1 MKGSQ
6 RIKSILLILNA
17 ASMITV
23 ILLLYSTPAKADDS
37 QDILLSQSFTYVTLL
52 SGNAINI
59 TNTQTTPFGVHSVFV
74 TSIGNNTL
82 SANMQSIA
90 NAASGLWFISL
101 FGTGG
106 RTWADFSLGVIP
118 ATNPAAVIDIG
129 SSVGF
134 SLATA
139 TLLVTS
145 PLDAENPVSSTIRI
159 AP

>member
-1 MKGSQ
+1 MKEQQ
-6 RIKSILLILNA
+6 RIKSILLILHV
-17 ASMITV
+17 ASMITAV
-23 ILLLYSTPAKADDS
+23 FLFYSTPAKADDA
-37 QDILLSQSFTYVTLL
+37 QDITPIQTISYVTLL
-52 SGNAINI
+52 SGNTINI

-106 RTWADFSLGVIP
+106 RTWVDFSMGVIP
-118 ATNPAAVIDIG
+118 ATNPAAMIDIG
-129 SSVGF
+129 RGVSF

-145 PLDAENPVSSTIRI
+145 PLDIENPVSSTIRI
-159 AP
+159 TP

>member
-1 MKGSQ
+1 MKEQQ
-6 RIKSILLILNA
+6 RTKSILLILHV
-17 ASMITV
+17 ASMITAV
-23 ILLLYSTPAKADDS
+23 FLFYSTPAGADDA
-37 QDILLSQSFTYVTLL
+37 QDTTPLQTFSYITLL

-59 TNTQTTPFGVHSVFV
+59 TNTQTTPLGVHSVFV
-74 TSIGNNTL
+74 TSVGNNTL

-106 RTWADFSLGVIP
+106 RTWADFSVGVIP
-118 ATNPAAVIDIG
+118 ATNPAAAIDIG
-129 SSVGF
+129 SGVGF

-145 PLDAENPVSSTIRI
+145 PLDAEKPVSSTIRI
-159 AP
+159 TP